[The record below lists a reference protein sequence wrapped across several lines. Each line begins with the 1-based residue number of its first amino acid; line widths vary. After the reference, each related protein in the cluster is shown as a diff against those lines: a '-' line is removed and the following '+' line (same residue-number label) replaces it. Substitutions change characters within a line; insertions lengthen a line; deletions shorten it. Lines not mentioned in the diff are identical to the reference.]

1 MASRTSPRRRHAPP
15 TGSPTSPACGW
26 WTASARLAAEG
37 TGPVPRTVFFDVA
50 HGLNGQR
57 PPYLP
62 WAAKLRDDRREQ
74 EAKDNPDARCLP
86 LGPLQM
92 LAHPLPKKI
101 IQMPGL
107 LVLLHERNMEF
118 RQIFLDGRPLP
129 ADQQPSW
136 YGYSTGRWEGDTLV
150 VETSGFRDG
159 LWADFYGSPLTDQAK
174 LTERFRRPE
183 LRHALGAGD
192 YRRPQGV
199 LEAVDGGRQPALRSR
214 RGAARVRV
222 FGERKRRASAR
233 GEVGSGL
240 SSAVCG
246 RPEACGL

>member
-1 MASRTSPRRRHAPP
+1 MWLVDGFGAP
-15 TGSPTSPACGW
+15 GG
-26 WTASARLAAEG
+26 EG

-50 HGLNGQR
+50 HGLGGQR

-150 VETSGFRDG
+150 VETSGLRDG

-174 LTERFRRPE
+174 MTER
-183 LRHALGAGD
+183 
-192 YRRPQGV
+192 YRRPNFGTLLVQVTINDPEGV
-199 LEAVDGGRQPALRSR
+199 LDALDRGRESALRPGRRAPRVRLSR
-214 RGAARVRV
+214 ERKGRAAARRQVGAAQFRV
-222 FGERKRRASAR
+222 
-233 GEVGSGL
+233 L
-240 SSAVCG
+240 G
-246 RPEACGL
+246 RTGD